1 MIRRVPQNPVQFAGW
16 VTVLKLRTARFTSW
30 LLLVLMLTSFPGCGA
45 TIDPAA
51 ERHAKAVKALIDL
64 GAEVFDVADEVTHDR
79 GTYVLLFK
87 EHFSGDG
94 QVQGDVL
101 KLIREIQS
109 LFLGVTSTPI
119 RDAAMPDLAKLPNLH
134 VLNATDTKV
143 TNRGL
148 KLIAESRDLRLL
160 KLNRTHITDDGL
172 ECLREMPSLRLIY
185 LGDTDLSAKSVLQL
199 AKLPQLEAIK
209 LTALPINDD
218 GLSSLSEMP
227 RLRFLA
233 LDGTAV
239 TDAGLK
245 HLDLLPKLTYLDLQN
260 TVVSLDAIK
269 DFRTRHPKCFVK
281 E

>member
-1 MIRRVPQNPVQFAGW
+1 MIRRVTQICVTFIAGM
-16 VTVLKLRTARFTSW
+16 TLAKLPAARFSGW
-30 LLLVLMLTSFPGCGA
+30 LLPVWILMSLPGCGA

-64 GAEVFDVADEVTHDR
+64 GAEVFDVEDEVTHDR

-87 EHFSGDG
+87 EHFASDG

-119 RDAAMPDLAKLPNLH
+119 RDAAMPDLAKLPNMF

-143 TNRGL
+143 TNHGL
-148 KLIAESRDLRLL
+148 KLIAASRDLRLL

-172 ECLREMPSLRLIY
+172 EFLQEMPSLRLIY
-185 LGDTDLSAKSVLQL
+185 LGDTDLSAKAVRHL

-209 LTALPINDD
+209 LTALPITDHE
-218 GLSSLSEMP
+218 LASLAEMP

-239 TDAGLK
+239 TDAGIK

>member
-1 MIRRVPQNPVQFAGW
+1 MIRRVPQNPVSFTSR
-16 VTVLKLRTARFTSW
+16 VTPAKLQSARFISW
-30 LLLVLMLTSFPGCGA
+30 LLFALLPTIFLGCGA
-45 TIDPAA
+45 TVDPAA

-64 GAEVFDVADEVTHDR
+64 GAEVFDVEDEVTHDR

-87 EHFSGDG
+87 EHFTTDG

-101 KLIREIQS
+101 KLIREIQA

-119 RDAAMPDLAKLPNLH
+119 RDEALPDLAKLPNLH
-134 VLNATDTKV
+134 VMNATDTKL

-148 KLIAESRDLRLL
+148 KLIAASRDLRLL

-185 LGDTDLSAKSVLQL
+185 LGDTDLSVNAVRHL

-209 LTALPINDD
+209 LTALPITDE

-269 DFRTRHPKCFVK
+269 EFRTRHPKCFVK